1 MDALSLLS
9 KNLSSVF
16 LCQCLF
22 KCIIF
27 RSENRVMLKL
37 DKFLSIASLKF
48 YQFKHLDDL
57 NDKQ

>member
-16 LCQCLF
+16 LYQCLF
-22 KCIIF
+22 KYIIF

-37 DKFLSIASLKF
+37 DKFLSIACLKF
-48 YQFKHLDDL
+48 YQFQHLDDL